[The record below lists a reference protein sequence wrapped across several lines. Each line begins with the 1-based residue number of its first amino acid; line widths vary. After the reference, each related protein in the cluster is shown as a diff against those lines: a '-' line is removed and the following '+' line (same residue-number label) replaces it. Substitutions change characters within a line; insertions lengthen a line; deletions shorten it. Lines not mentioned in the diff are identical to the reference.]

1 MSPFLSYFTLRR
13 LTEELQ
19 KALKRQRILDAFL
32 TGPHDLYLNVGGSD
46 HLHLSASPGRG
57 RIAFSREPQQDE
69 RGRPYWIEKYLLNA
83 TIESVDQVPLE
94 RIVFLTLVKRDRLGG
109 ETRCR
114 LIVEAMGH
122 HSNVVL
128 VAEPEGRVLD
138 ALRRVGG
145 RMSRKRQVLPGKPY
159 LPPPPL
165 NRLHPTEVTSA
176 ALGEALDRQR
186 DAPAEALL
194 HTVAGLDLLAARE
207 LLHRAGIREGQAAP
221 PGAIDRLQVA
231 LKALFE
237 APPFLEGAV
246 ELPASVDHRAEICV
260 LALQHRAGEAL
271 RSFSSVSDAI
281 EAVVQKEQQG
291 QVLRAKRKKVEQTLN
306 RYLTSMDT
314 KIAKIE
320 ADLKDMEQADRYE
333 KYGSLLMSNLHHVAP
348 GATSATL
355 SDLFNPE
362 GPPVT
367 IPLAPNRLPLENAR
381 DYLKRSRKAKKG
393 APILARRLEAA
404 RQDRARLQA
413 CLDRLETLIQEKD
426 LIAFQE
432 ELENAG
438 LIRSGQ
444 FRQKGQKGTP
454 GGKNIHPRRYRT
466 SDGWTVLV
474 GRNNSENDRLT
485 KASAKDDIFF
495 HAQGCPGSHVIL
507 QRGGKPDTPPRTTL
521 EEAASLAAYWSKAR
535 GSKTV
540 PVNYTEVR
548 HVQKPRNAPPGLVTI
563 RNEKTLFVAPG
574 EIKRADESA

>member
-1 MSPFLSYFTLRR
+1 MSLFLSYFTLRR
-13 LTEELQ
+13 LTEELR
-19 KALKRQRILDAFL
+19 KALKKQRILDAFL
-32 TGPHDLYLNVGGSD
+32 TGPHDLYLKTGGSD
-46 HLHLSASPGRG
+46 FLHLSASPGRG

-69 RGRPYWIEKYLLNA
+69 RNRPYWIEKYLLNT

-94 RIVFLTLVKRDRLGG
+94 RIVFLTLARRDRLGG

-145 RMSRKRQVLPGKPY
+145 RMSRKRQILPGKPY
-159 LPPPPL
+159 RPPPPL
-165 NRLHPTEVTSA
+165 NRLHPAEVTTA

-194 HTVAGLDLLAARE
+194 HTVAGLDLLVARE
-207 LLHRAGIREGQAAP
+207 LLYCAGIREGQAAP
-221 PGAIDRLQVA
+221 PGAVDRLQVA

-246 ELPASVDHRAEICV
+246 ELPASAGHRAEICV
-260 LALQHRAGEAL
+260 LALRHRAGEAL
-271 RSFSSVSDAI
+271 RSFSCVSDAI
-281 EAVVQKEQQG
+281 QAVAQEEQQE
-291 QVLRAKRKKVEQTLN
+291 QVLRTKLEQTLN
-306 RYLTSMDT
+306 RYRTSIDT

-333 KYGSLLMSNLHHVAP
+333 KYGSLLMSNLHQVAP
-348 GATSATL
+348 GATSVTVN
-355 SDLFNPE
+355 DFFNPE

-393 APILARRLEAA
+393 APILSQRLKTARR
-404 RQDRARLQA
+404 DRARLQA
-413 CLDRLETLIQEKD
+413 CLDRLETLTQEEE
-426 LIAFQE
+426 LIAFQK
-432 ELENAG
+432 ELEQTG
-438 LIRSGQ
+438 LIRSGA
-444 FRQKGQKGTP
+444 FRQKGQKRTP
-454 GGKNIHPRRYRT
+454 GGKSIHPRRYRT

-574 EIKRADESA
+574 EIRRADESA